1 MASASSQARG
11 LAESQDQQTLDATDY
26 LDYEDPA
33 RSWIDL
39 VAACH
44 SGDPRRVRELLVVA
58 KQSHWTHQEFD
69 EALKVAELEEDPD
82 YGGLKVKCS
91 NTQCHDT
98 GHCNCLMAASARGE
112 FYEE

>member
-11 LAESQDQQTLDATDY
+11 LAESQDAVAYQ
-26 LDYEDPA
+26 DYEDPA

-39 VAACH
+39 VAAAH
-44 SGDPRRVRELLVVA
+44 SGDPRRVREMLAVA
-58 KQSHWTHQEFD
+58 KRSHWTHQEYD
-69 EALKVAELEEDPD
+69 EALKVDELEEDPD
-82 YGGLKVKCS
+82 YGGLQVKCS

-98 GHCNCLMAASARGE
+98 GHCNCLFAVPPKE